1 MFEFE
6 HAINRR
12 QSEQSAD
19 NPQMLKF
26 ALWKYHHS
34 LDLGENGDVAAGTL
48 AKDLE
53 IILRTPW
60 ERGKTLNTSNQKRG
74 MTNLKWTVPE
84 YHQGNDL
91 RCDLRCGDK
100 IISGNW
106 GTDFKNELY
115 KIAKA
120 HNEALNL
127 NTVAITT
134 TLH

>member
-6 HAINRR
+6 QAVAQR

-34 LDLGENGDVAAGTL
+34 LDLRENGDVAAHTL
-48 AKDLE
+48 AKDLG

-60 ERGKTLNTSNQKRG
+60 ERGKTLNTEKRG
-74 MTNLKWTVPE
+74 MANLKWTVSE
-84 YHQGNDL
+84 YHNGNDL

-120 HNEALNL
+120 HDEALNR
-127 NTVAITT
+127 
-134 TLH
+134 H